1 MNFEAAKKR
10 SLVLREQLDKW
21 NYEYY
26 VNDAPSVSDQE
37 YDRAM
42 QELIAIEQQ
51 YSELITIDSPTQRV
65 SGQISEKFN
74 KYVHNTPMLSLANAF
89 NYDDLIHFDEQIKE
103 LTRLSEVEYTCELK
117 IDGLSISLVYENH
130 LLIMGATRGDGVI
143 GEDVTV
149 NIKKIKSVP
158 LRIDHPN
165 LTVRGEVYLS
175 LEEFNKINDE
185 RIKLGEP
192 EFANPRNAAAGTL
205 RQLDS
210 TIVAKR
216 NLNAFL
222 YYYVNALGDEIQTQY
237 DSLQRLEQLKF
248 KTNPEYRYCSN
259 IAAVWAYIQEY
270 EPKRHQLGYEI
281 DGIVIKVNNLSL
293 YNRIGYTAKN
303 PKWAIAY
310 KFPAEVVVTKLLN
323 IFPSVGRTGR
333 ITYNA
338 VLEPVRIAGT
348 IVRAATLH
356 NADFITERDIRIGD
370 DVQVKKAGDIIPE
383 VINYVVERRQQ
394 KAKKWQE
401 ATYCPE
407 CQSLLERVTG
417 EVDQYCINSVCP
429 KKITRGLEHYC
440 SRNAMNIEGVSEKNI
455 ERLYKIGYLKSFSD
469 LYQLSQYRAEIIQLE
484 NFGEKSFENMITSI
498 NNSKQNSLERLLF
511 GLGIRHV
518 GQKTAKLLA
527 RQFKTIAEL
536 AAMNIE
542 QLSVINDVGPIVAAS
557 VVDYFAIVAN
567 QQEIA
572 LLQQQGIN
580 MTYLV
585 TNQTLSQ
592 KFENYRFVITGVL
605 SKPREYFKELIESYG
620 GQTSD
625 SVSAKTTYLLAGSDA
640 GSKLVKAQKLNVK
653 IINEEEFNNLL
664 IKEE

>member
-1 MNFEAAKKR
+1 MTFEQAKKR
-10 SLVLREQLDKW
+10 SLVLKEQLEKW

-26 VNDAPSVSDQE
+26 VNDNPSVSDQE

-74 KYVHNTPMLSLANAF
+74 KYVHTSPMLSLGNAF
-89 NYDDLIHFDEQIKE
+89 NYDDLIHFNQQIKE
-103 LTRLSEVEYTCELK
+103 LTGLPEIEYTCELK
-117 IDGLSISLVYENH
+117 IDGLSISLVYDNH
-130 LLIMGATRGDGVI
+130 VLVMGATRGDGLT
-143 GEDVTV
+143 GEDVTI
-149 NIKKIKSVP
+149 NIKQIKSIP
-158 LRIDHPN
+158 LRIDQPT
-165 LTVRGEVYLS
+165 LIVRGEVYLS
-175 LEEFNKINDE
+175 VEEFNKINEE
-185 RIKLGEP
+185 RVKNGEFK
-192 EFANPRNAAAGTL
+192 FANPRNAAAGTL

-216 NLNAFL
+216 KLNAFL
-222 YYYVNALGDEIQTQY
+222 YYYVNALQDGIQSQY
-237 DSLQRLEQLKF
+237 EALQRLEQLKF

-270 EPKRHQLGYEI
+270 EPKRNQLGYEI
-281 DGIVIKVNNLSL
+281 DGIVIKVNNLNL

-338 VLEPVRIAGT
+338 VLEPIRIVGT

-370 DVQVKKAGDIIPE
+370 NVQVKKAGDIIPE
-383 VINYVVERRQQ
+383 VINYVAARRQKNAQ
-394 KAKKWQE
+394 KWQE
-401 ATYCPE
+401 ATHCPE
-407 CQSLLERVTG
+407 CNSLLERVEG

-440 SRNAMNIEGVSEKNI
+440 SRNAMNIEGISEKII
-455 ERLYKIGYLKSFSD
+455 ERLFKLEYLKSFSD
-469 LYQLSQYRAEIIQLE
+469 LYQLEQYRAEIIELE

-498 NNSKQNSLERLLF
+498 NNSKNNSLERLLF
-511 GLGIRHV
+511 ALGIRHV

-527 RQFKTIAEL
+527 RQFKTIDNL

-542 QLSVINDVGPIVAAS
+542 QLSIINDIGPIVSAS
-557 VVDYFAIVAN
+557 VVDYFAIPAN
-567 QQEIA
+567 QQELA
-572 LLQQQGIN
+572 LLRQNGVK
-580 MTYLV
+580 MEYFA
-585 TNQTLSQ
+585 TNQHLAQ

-605 SKPREYFKELIESYG
+605 SKSREYFKELIESYG
-620 GQTSD
+620 GQVSE
-625 SVSAKTTYLLAGSDA
+625 SVSAKTTYLLAGTDA
-640 GSKLVKAQKLNVK
+640 GNKLVKAQKLNVK
-653 IINEEEFNNLL
+653 IINEEEFQQLL
-664 IKEE
+664 SKED

>member
-103 LTRLSEVEYTCELK
+103 LTGLSEVEYTCELK

-237 DSLQRLEQLKF
+237 DSLQSLEQLKF

-401 ATYCPE
+401 ATHCPE

>member
-103 LTRLSEVEYTCELK
+103 LTGLSEVEYTCELK

-222 YYYVNALGDEIQTQY
+222 YYYVNALGDEIQNQY

-401 ATYCPE
+401 ATHCPE

-536 AAMNIE
+536 VAMNIE

>member
-1 MNFEAAKKR
+1 MNFEQAKKR
-10 SLVLREQLDKW
+10 SLVLKEQLDKW

-42 QELIAIEQQ
+42 QELMAIEQQ

-65 SGQISEKFN
+65 FGQVSEKFN
-74 KYVHNTPMLSLANAF
+74 KYVHNSPMLSLANAF

-103 LTRLSEVEYTCELK
+103 LTGLSEVEYTCELK

-130 LLIMGATRGDGVI
+130 LLIMGATRGDGVT

-158 LRIDHPN
+158 LRIEQPN

-175 LEEFNKINDE
+175 LEEFNKINDD

-210 TIVAKR
+210 AIVAKR

-222 YYYVNALGDEIQTQY
+222 YYYVNALGDGIQTQY

-248 KTNPEYRYCSN
+248 KTNPEYRYCPN
-259 IAAVWAYIQEY
+259 IAAVWEYIQEY

-281 DGIVIKVNNLSL
+281 DGIVIKVNNLNL

-383 VINYVVERRQQ
+383 VINYVVDRRQK

-440 SRNAMNIEGVSEKNI
+440 SRNAMNIEGVSEKII
-455 ERLYKIGYLKSFSD
+455 ERLYKLGYLKSFSD
-469 LYQLSQYRAEIIQLE
+469 LYQLEQYRAEIIQLE
-484 NFGEKSFENMITSI
+484 NFGEKSFENMIASI

-527 RQFKTIAEL
+527 RQFKTITEL
-536 AAMNIE
+536 VAMNIE
-542 QLSVINDVGPIVAAS
+542 QLSVINDIGPIVAAS

-567 QQEIA
+567 QEEIA

-580 MTYLV
+580 MTYFA

-620 GQTSD
+620 GQTFE
-625 SVSAKTTYLLAGSDA
+625 SVSVKTTYLLAGSDA

>member
-1 MNFEAAKKR
+1 MNFEAAKQR
-10 SLVLREQLDKW
+10 SLELKEQLDKW

-26 VNDAPSVSDQE
+26 VNDAPSVSDQK
-37 YDRAM
+37 YDRVM

-65 SGQISEKFN
+65 SGQVSEKFN
-74 KYVHNTPMLSLANAF
+74 KYVHNTPMLSLGNAF

-103 LTRLSEVEYTCELK
+103 ATGLSEVEYTCELK
-117 IDGLSISLVYENH
+117 IDGLSISLVYENN
-130 LLIMGATRGDGVI
+130 LLVVGATRGDGTT

-149 NIKKIKSVP
+149 NIKKIKSIP
-158 LRIDHPN
+158 LRIEQKD
-165 LTVRGEVYLS
+165 LVVRGEVYLS
-175 LEEFNKINDE
+175 QEEFNKINDE
-185 RIKLGEP
+185 RIKLGEAT
-192 EFANPRNAAAGTL
+192 FANPRNAAAGTL

-210 TIVAKR
+210 AIVAKR

-222 YYYVNALGDEIQTQY
+222 YYYVNALEDGMQTQY
-237 DSLQRLEQLKF
+237 EALKQLEHLKF
-248 KTNPEYRYCSN
+248 KTNPEYRYCRN
-259 IAAVWAYIQEY
+259 VAAVWEYIQEY
-270 EPKRHQLGYEI
+270 EPKRHKLGYEI
-281 DGIVIKVNNLSL
+281 DGIVVKVNNLNL

-310 KFPAEVVVTKLLN
+310 KFPAEVVITKLLD

-348 IVRAATLH
+348 VVRAATLH
-356 NADFITERDIRIGD
+356 NADFIIARDIRIGD
-370 DVQVKKAGDIIPE
+370 DVQIKKAGDIIPE
-383 VINYVVERRQQ
+383 VINYVAERRR
-394 KAKKWQE
+394 KGTKKWQE
-401 ATYCPE
+401 ATHCPE
-407 CQSLLERVTG
+407 CRTLLERVTG

-440 SRNAMNIEGVSEKNI
+440 SRNAMNIEGVSEKII
-455 ERLYKIGYLKSFSD
+455 ERLYKLGYLKSFSD
-469 LYQLSQYRAEIIQLE
+469 LYKLDQYHAEIIQLE
-484 NFGEKSFENMITSI
+484 NFGDKSFENMIVSI

-527 RQFKTIAEL
+527 RQFKTMTEL
-536 AAMNIE
+536 AAMSVE

-572 LLQQQGIN
+572 LLQERDVN
-580 MTYLV
+580 MKYLV

-605 SKPREYFKELIESYG
+605 SKPREYFKDLIENYG
-620 GQTSD
+620 GQVSD

-653 IINEEEFNNLL
+653 IINEKEFNNL
-664 IKEE
+664 ITEEK